1 MGWYLL
7 LVSVLVPITV
17 SMAIGYVIIQRTVGR
32 EATHRGLKRA
42 APIMLICVILAVIIS
57 FIAGGYFTYLVIGF
71 GLILAMLLCL
81 WMITWKER
89 KNKAGTLILNIGQ
102 LPTSKVYFRVGILNG
117 VASGFITYV
126 AIYQISTALTISTL
140 ELQSITQAILSWSMA
155 IYFILLGLSRLE
167 FRENGICYML
177 SFLKW
182 DNLAAYSWN
191 KEKPNILTIR
201 FKQPRFFL
209 SSKFWSVEIPSQ
221 NRDAVERI
229 LELHLI
235 KSNTM

>member
-1 MGWYLL
+1 MDWYLL
-7 LVSVLVPITV
+7 VVSVLVPITV
-17 SMAIGYVIIQRTVGR
+17 SMAIGYVVLQRTVGR
-32 EATHRGLKRA
+32 ETTHRGLKRA
-42 APIMLICVILAVIIS
+42 APIMLFFIILAVTIS
-57 FIAGGYFTYLVIGF
+57 FIAGGHFTYLVIGF
-71 GLILAMLLCL
+71 GFILALLLCL

-89 KNKAGTLILNIGQ
+89 KNKAGTLILNIGK
-102 LPTSKVYFRVGILNG
+102 LPTSRAYFRVGVLNG
-117 VASGFITYV
+117 VVSGFITFL
-126 AIYQISTALTISTL
+126 AIYQISIARTISVI
-140 ELQSITQAILSWSMA
+140 ELQSISQAILSWSMA
-155 IYFILLGLSRLE
+155 IYFILLGLSKLE

-177 SFLKW
+177 SLLKW
-182 DNLAAYSWN
+182 DNLAAYRWN
-191 KEKPNILTIR
+191 KEKLNILTIR